1 MKQKLFPSKE
11 ALMPDQHLLRFLR
24 ARDFDLG
31 KTTDMLTDYLEWA
44 REFENV
50 TFHRSDF
57 PSIMKFAGT
66 GALYRAGFDKE
77 GRPIIVVQA
86 SKIFPREVEDVQ
98 EIARYWVAYVDYLN
112 NECEKAGS
120 TDYTA
125 IADLAGFNPSKNF
138 SLALMKVLIDILQK
152 YYPERLAYALV
163 LNAPFAFR
171 MIWNMIKPFL
181 EERTQAKVTILGSD
195 YKKLLNY
202 VAADTL
208 ETTFG
213 GKHAPYP
220 LPDHIASLF
229 DTEEGYTVH
238 TGYFGDVAT
247 DHTPA
252 EAAEAAKANGK
263 HKLKKGMS
271 STRVMRVRGMLA
283 KMSSM
288 RALGAPTAIEVP
300 KSSPRVTVFGAT
312 GRTGMLVVGLALKAG
327 YDVCA
332 FVRIDGKGV
341 PPALLAMGKE
351 FGEDKLQIVVGDVT
365 NASDLDRA
373 IETSDAVVSC
383 MGAPLSMQTGA
394 NEFYMTTGSKIVE
407 SMERNGTK
415 RFVVVTAA
423 QVSQAW
429 WDSNASLTE
438 NISRPLYWAGAL
450 LSSYL
455 PAYIPA

>member
-1 MKQKLFPSKE
+1 
-11 ALMPDQHLLRFLR
+11 
-24 ARDFDLG
+24 
-31 KTTDMLTDYLEWA
+31 
-44 REFENV
+44 
-50 TFHRSDF
+50 
-57 PSIMKFAGT
+57 MKFAGT

-77 GRPIIVVQA
+77 GRPVIVTLLARV
-86 SKIFPREVEDVQ
+86 FPREVTDLQ
-98 EIARYWVAYVDYLN
+98 EIARFWVAYVDYLN

-125 IADLAGFNPSKNF
+125 IADLAGFSPSKNF
-138 SLALMKVLIDILQK
+138 SLALSKVLIDILQK

-171 MIWNMIKPFL
+171 MIWNMIAPFL
-181 EERTQAKVTILGSD
+181 EERTKAKVHILGTNMA
-195 YKKLLNY
+195 LLQDY
-202 VAADTL
+202 VAPDVL
-208 ETTFG
+208 EQAFG

-220 LPDHIASLF
+220 LPDHIANTF
-229 DTEEGYTVH
+229 DTKEGHTVH
-238 TGYFGDVAT
+238 LGYFADTDGAAT
-247 DHTPA
+247 AGGGAAAAAAAADDKPA
-252 EAAEAAKANGK
+252 GI
-263 HKLKKGMS
+263 KKSLS
-271 STRVMRVRGMLA
+271 SSRLHRVRHILA
-283 KMSSM
+283 RFDTMGRTK
-288 RALGAPTAIEVP
+288 GAPNASEVP

-332 FVRIDGKGV
+332 FVRIDGHGV
-341 PPALLAMGKE
+341 PPSLLAMGKE